1 MSSRRFLFKMLVG
14 VGSLTLLLVACIVFA
29 LKVGAVDITLDDVFR
44 EITSRLRGA
53 PGPSADVLWNLRIP
67 RVLLAAVVGAVLAAG
82 GAALQGLLGNPLAEP
97 YTAGVSSGCLLGAS
111 LAIVFPAVFFPGF
124 EGQVP
129 GWGPP
134 AAAFVTG
141 VLAVSLVLFLA
152 RRAGRLDVSSF
163 LLAGIIVGSFF
174 WAVTTFL
181 LTATNQDLARVLRW
195 LVGSLA
201 SPYPWDYLAICS
213 QFGLVTLVGLFWFAR
228 DLNAFAMGEESARTL
243 GVEPERLKLAVIGLV
258 TLGTAACVSAAGVI
272 GFVGLI
278 VPHGVRK
285 LVGYDHRLLIPASA
299 LGGACLLVLADALAR
314 GLVPPREIP
323 IGVITSA
330 IGAPVF
336 LFILTRGR
344 K

>member
-1 MSSRRFLFKMLVG
+1 MNSRRFLTKALMQL
-14 VGSLTLLLVACIVFA
+14 GSLSVLLLVCILFA
-29 LKVGAVDITLDDVFR
+29 LKVGAVDITPDDIFR
-44 EITSRLRGA
+44 ELASRMRGT
-53 PGPSADVLWNLRIP
+53 PGPSADVLWSLRIP

-97 YTAGVSSGCLLGAS
+97 YTAGVSSGCLLGVS
-111 LAIVFPAVFFPGF
+111 LAIVFPAFFFPGF
-124 EGQVP
+124 KGQVP
-129 GWGPP
+129 GWGPM

-141 VLAVSLVLFLA
+141 LIAVSLVLLLA
-152 RRAGRLDVSSF
+152 RRTGKLDVSSF

-181 LTATNQDLARVLRW
+181 LTATNQDLARILRW
-195 LVGSLA
+195 LIGSLA
-201 SPYPWDYLAICS
+201 TPYPWDHLVICS
-213 QFGLVTLVGLFWFAR
+213 WFALVTLAGLLWFSR
-228 DLNAFAMGEESARTL
+228 DLNAFAMGEDSARTL
-243 GVEPERLKLAVIGLV
+243 GVEPERLKLAVIGFV
-258 TLGTAACVSAAGVI
+258 TLGTAACVSVAGVI

-336 LFILTRGR
+336 LFILTRG
-344 K
+344 KK